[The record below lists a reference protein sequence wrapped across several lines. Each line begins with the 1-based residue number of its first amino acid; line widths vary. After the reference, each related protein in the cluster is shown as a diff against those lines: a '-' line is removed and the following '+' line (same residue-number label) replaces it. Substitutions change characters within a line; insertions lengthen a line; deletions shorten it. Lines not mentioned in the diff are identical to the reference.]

1 MTPLRKKQ
9 QPDVPRRRLDR
20 VQNSQQP
27 MSESAQFRRNQTLSS
42 FRRPATDEASHR
54 QALHVLADK
63 RRKVGGLFLTIAAS
77 AIILAL
83 LLTQLVAQVSVMSG
97 STGISRSIDD
107 AAYVGVI
114 NEYYAQHPVERLR
127 FALNEPGLLAAMT
140 RQAPEIKAVEIA
152 EVTDFVHAHFSL
164 TFREPIAGWQINN
177 RQYYVDS
184 QGVVFEKNYFDTPG
198 VQIVDDSGVSP
209 EQGSAVASAK
219 LLSFVGR
226 AVHEAGER
234 GYTIESVT
242 LPAGTTRQLELRF
255 EGVTPLVRMTV
266 DRVVEEQVEDADRAW
281 RYLRDNS
288 IAAEYVDVRV
298 EGKAVYR

>member
-42 FRRPATDEASHR
+42 FRRSATDEASHR

-77 AIILAL
+77 AIVLAL

-127 FALNEPGLLAAMT
+127 FALNNHLHHATQLLYFNT
-140 RQAPEIKAVEIA
+140 R
-152 EVTDFVHAHFSL
+152 
-164 TFREPIAGWQINN
+164 
-177 RQYYVDS
+177 
-184 QGVVFEKNYFDTPG
+184 
-198 VQIVDDSGVSP
+198 
-209 EQGSAVASAK
+209 
-219 LLSFVGR
+219 
-226 AVHEAGER
+226 
-234 GYTIESVT
+234 ESI
-242 LPAGTTRQLELRF
+242 R
-255 EGVTPLVRMTV
+255 
-266 DRVVEEQVEDADRAW
+266 
-281 RYLRDNS
+281 
-288 IAAEYVDVRV
+288 
-298 EGKAVYR
+298 K